1 MSLLEKKIA
10 YVGSPVSARAIED
23 VIARERAL
31 QETQV
36 STLERLRGRNGTL
49 QSALGS
55 ELGTLSDLSRTLD
68 DAQSPS
74 FWQRMR
80 GAFDFLPGVDASQTP
95 RSVEARLRDQFAASQ
110 TRLQEAA
117 AFTDRLEQAEAD
129 LFDEIDRLNGRIIE
143 SAENE
148 ARAAD
153 HVLAVQAHRTALEAQ
168 LPHIDDAETRRI
180 QAQIDRTRRVLAEHS
195 TKLRLYAT
203 AEERLER
210 LRAHTA
216 RLAETIAHLRSDILR
231 YVMAAGEQLDLVSGQ
246 INAVGAAAD
255 AAVVTLELRRA
266 LDGLHQTLQGSTQFV
281 SQTQRYFRENIDGLI
296 EDLGRFDARTE
307 TMLAQNLAYSEAM
320 DELGMGEAIEMARQT
335 QARQRIARKI

>member
-1 MSLLEKKIA
+1 MSLFEKTISYA
-10 YVGSPVSARAIED
+10 GAPVSARAIED
-23 VIARERAL
+23 VIAHERGL
-31 QETQV
+31 HRDQV
-36 STLERLRGRNGTL
+36 STLERLRARNGTL
-49 QSALGS
+49 QTALGG
-55 ELGTLSDLSRTLD
+55 ELGTLCELSRTLD
-68 DAQSPS
+68 DAQAPG
-74 FWQRMR
+74 FWQRVR
-80 GAFDFLPGVDASQTP
+80 GLFDFLPGVDATQTP

-117 AFTDRLEQAEAD
+117 AFADRLEQAEAD

-143 SAENE
+143 AAENE
-148 ARAAD
+148 ALAAE
-153 HVLAVQAHRTALEAQ
+153 HVLAVQQHRTALEAQ
-168 LPHIDDAETRRI
+168 LI
-180 QAQIDRTRRVLAEHS
+180 QADSAEGRRVQAELDRGRRVLAEHS

-210 LRAHTA
+210 LKAHTA

-255 AAVVTLELRRA
+255 AAVVTLELKRA
-266 LDGLHQTLQGSTQFV
+266 LDGLHQTLEGSTQFV

-296 EDLGRFDARTE
+296 EDLGRFDASTE

-320 DELGMGEAIEMARQT
+320 DDLGMGEAIELARQT
-335 QARQRIARKI
+335 QARRARRAD

>member
-1 MSLLEKKIA
+1 MSVLEKTISYA
-10 YVGSPVSARAIED
+10 GAPVSARAIED
-23 VIARERAL
+23 VIAHERAM
-31 QETQV
+31 QRDQV
-36 STLERLRGRNGTL
+36 STLERLRGRNTAL
-49 QSALGS
+49 QSALGG
-55 ELGTLSDLSRTLD
+55 ELGTLTDLSRTLD
-68 DAQSPS
+68 DAQAPG
-74 FWQRMR
+74 FWQRLR
-80 GAFDFLPGVDASQTP
+80 GVFDFLPGVDASQTP
-95 RSVEARLRDQFAASQ
+95 RSIEARLRDQFAASQ
-110 TRLQEAA
+110 TRLHEAA
-117 AFTDRLEQAEAD
+117 AFADRLEQAEAD

-148 ARAAD
+148 TMAAE
-153 HVLAVQAHRTALEAQ
+153 HVLAVQAHRAQLEAQ
-168 LPHIDDAETRRI
+168 LASADDTQGRRLQAEL
-180 QAQIDRTRRVLAEHS
+180 DRSRRVLAEHS

-203 AEERLER
+203 AEERLAR
-210 LRAHTA
+210 LKAHTA

-296 EDLGRFDARTE
+296 EDLGRFDAHTE

-320 DELGMGEAIEMARQT
+320 DDLGMGEAIALARQA
-335 QARQRIARKI
+335 QARQRSARAL

>member
-1 MSLLEKKIA
+1 MSLLEKTVA
-10 YVGSPVSARAIED
+10 YAGTPVSARAIED
-23 VIARERAL
+23 VIAHERTL
-31 QETQV
+31 QRAQV
-36 STLERLRGRNGTL
+36 STLERLRGRNGVL
-49 QSALGS
+49 QTALGS
-55 ELGTLSDLSRTLD
+55 ELGSLTDLSRTLD
-68 DAQSPS
+68 DAQSPG

-80 GAFDFLPGVDASQTP
+80 GVFDFLPGVDATQTP

-153 HVLAVQAHRTALEAQ
+153 HVLAVQAHRAELDAQ
-168 LPHIDDAETRRI
+168 LIHADDTQARRV
-180 QAQIDRTRRVLAEHS
+180 QAQIDRARRVLAEHS

-210 LRAHTA
+210 LKAHTA

-296 EDLGRFDARTE
+296 EDLGRFDTHTE

-320 DELGMGEAIEMARQT
+320 DDLGMGEAVELARQA
-335 QARQRIARKI
+335 QARRQLRRKL